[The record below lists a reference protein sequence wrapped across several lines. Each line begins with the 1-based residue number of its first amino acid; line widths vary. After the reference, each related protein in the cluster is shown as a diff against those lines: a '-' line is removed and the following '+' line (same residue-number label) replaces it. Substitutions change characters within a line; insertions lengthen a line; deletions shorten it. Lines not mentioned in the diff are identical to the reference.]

1 MKEDSRILKD
11 YRYYLRMERRLSPNT
26 VAAYGRD
33 VAELLSALELEPRA
47 VRTEDIEK
55 YLASRAGGD
64 SRSGPGMTRQGPGM
78 TNRGPGMTNQG
89 PGSSKHSQGPSKHSQ
104 TLSKRSQARLLSS
117 LRSFFDWLILEGER
131 NDNPCDRIDAPKLG
145 RYLPEVL
152 SVEEVAAILD
162 SVDTNA
168 GWTGLRDRAILEILY
183 GCGLRVS
190 EACGLQI
197 SHVYL
202 QEGFVRVVGKGDKE
216 RLVPLG
222 ELAADAFKNY
232 LDARPQAAEPAFD
245 DVAFLN
251 KNGRPLSRVAI
262 FNLVKKQA
270 LLAGVRKEISP
281 HTFRHS
287 FATHLIEN
295 GADLRIVQ
303 EMLGHESI
311 LTTEIYTHIDTAT
324 WQRAILDHHPRR

>member
-64 SRSGPGMTRQGPGM
+64 SRSEPGM
-78 TNRGPGMTNQG
+78 TNREPGMTNPG
-89 PGSSKHSQGPSKHSQ
+89 PVMTKQQQSQ

-222 ELAADAFKNY
+222 ELAADAFRNY

-324 WQRAILDHHPRR
+324 WQRAILEHHPRR

>member
-1 MKEDSRILKD
+1 MARATRIIQD
-11 YRYYLRMERRLSPNT
+11 YRYYLRMERKLSVNT
-26 VAAYGRD
+26 VEAYSADAAD
-33 VAELLSALELEPRA
+33 FLDAVEIEPRA
-47 VRTEDIEK
+47 VRPDDIGR
-55 YLASRAGGD
+55 YLSARAG
-64 SRSGPGMTRQGPGM
+64 Q
-78 TNRGPGMTNQG
+78 
-89 PGSSKHSQGPSKHSQ
+89 
-104 TLSKRSQARLLSS
+104 LSKRSQARLLSA
-117 LRSFFDWLILEGER
+117 LRSFFDWLVLEGER
-131 NDNPCDRIDAPKLG
+131 KDNPCDRVDAPKLG

-152 SVEEVAAILD
+152 SVEEVTAILD
-162 SVDTNA
+162 SVGDKT
-168 GWTGLRDRAILEILY
+168 WMDLRDRAILEILY

-190 EACGLQI
+190 EACGLLI
-197 SHVYL
+197 SQVYL
-202 QEGFVRVVGKGDKE
+202 KEGFVRVVGKGDKE

-222 ELAADAFKNY
+222 EVAADAFRAY
-232 LDARPQAAEPAFD
+232 LDVRPQTAEPAFD

-251 KNGRPLSRVAI
+251 KNGRPLRRVAI

-295 GADLRIVQ
+295 GADLRVVQ

-324 WQRAILDHHPRR
+324 WQAAILSHHPRK

>member
-1 MKEDSRILKD
+1 MNRILKD
-11 YRYYLRMERRLSPNT
+11 YRYYLRMERQLSPNT

-33 VAELLSALELEPRA
+33 VAELLAALDLEPRA
-47 VRTEDIEK
+47 IRTEDIEG
-55 YLASRAGGD
+55 YLKIRAAGD
-64 SRSGPGMTRQGPGM
+64 SPVKPANDGKG
-78 TNRGPGMTNQG
+78 
-89 PGSSKHSQGPSKHSQ
+89 
-104 TLSKRSQARLLSS
+104 TLSKRSQARLLSA
-117 LRSFFDWLILEGER
+117 LKSFFDWLVLEGER
-131 NDNPCDRIDAPKLG
+131 PDNPCDRIDTPKLG

-152 SVEEVAAILD
+152 SVEEVTAILD
-162 SVDTNA
+162 SVGDKT
-168 GWTGLRDRAILEILY
+168 WMDLRDRAILEILY

-222 ELAADAFKNY
+222 EVAADAFKAY
-232 LDARPQAAEPAFD
+232 LDVRPQAAEPSFD

-295 GADLRIVQ
+295 GADLRVVQ

-324 WQRAILDHHPRR
+324 WQAAILQHHPRR